1 MPAQFIHS
9 PEFHIDLET
18 DEILMNGSTEE
29 SAGVLL
35 HGSVFLNCQEPTKI
49 KAIRLSFTGTA
60 KVHWSE
66 GNGSIQRPYREEI
79 TLIQQDWSLLPLTG
93 KSHSLEGQHR
103 WEFELA
109 LPGHLPESIHHSLGS
124 VTYRFKAIIERS
136 TFLINYATS
145 RYLHISR
152 RLRPSFMLAQSVVI
166 SNVWANKIMYD
177 ISVPSKVYGASDQIP
192 VTFSISPLTNTI
204 RVLSVL
210 CLLKEYTSF
219 RSKGHHKAESRII
232 RYCRDDHFPMPQSG
246 RWVKTEKIDTASSEQ
261 IQCDTV
267 SELIQVKHK
276 LKFTVSLMN
285 SDGHVSELRAA
296 IPVIISPEVPE
307 ELDSLPVYE
316 EISQLP
322 CIQALVEGVCNDWT
336 NLSRVPSYG
345 TALRSPASFPVIAS
359 PAYETI
365 V

>member
-1 MPAQFIHS
+1 QFIHS

-316 EISQLP
+316 E
-322 CIQALVEGVCNDWT
+322 
-336 NLSRVPSYG
+336 
-345 TALRSPASFPVIAS
+345 
-359 PAYETI
+359 
-365 V
+365 